1 MATEREQEEGAESP
15 AESGGEEARADGS
28 GEGSGADEA
37 AAAPGPDEERLTEEI
52 REELQELEELR
63 DRHLRLAA
71 EFDNYKKRTRRQM
84 VEQRDR
90 AQADLAR
97 EILEVLDDLA
107 RVASSDPDA
116 TSPEALH
123 EGVEMVERKLRKKL
137 GDAGVHR
144 IEAAGRPFDPEL
156 HDALA
161 SVPTDDPEEDG
172 MVAEVIA
179 EGYRHG
185 DRLLRPAQVAVKQ
198 HEG

>member
-1 MATEREQEEGAESP
+1 MATERDQDTGTEPP
-15 AESGGEEARADGS
+15 AESGGEDARADGS
-28 GEGSGADEA
+28 AEGAGAEDTAAPEADE
-37 AAAPGPDEERLTEEI
+37 DRLTEEI

-144 IEAAGRPFDPEL
+144 IEAAGRPFDPEV

-172 MVAEVIA
+172 VVAEVIA

>member
-1 MATEREQEEGAESP
+1 MTEQDRNDTTPENAALTEESGTEPGAEPDGERP
-15 AESGGEEARADGS
+15 AGEAGGS
-28 GEGSGADEA
+28 GEVSDEVRA
-37 AAAPGPDEERLTEEI
+37 L
-52 REELQELEELR
+52 REELESLN

-71 EFDNYKKRTRRQM
+71 EFDNYKKRTRRQL

-123 EGVEMVERKLRKKL
+123 EGVELVERKLRKKL